1 MRSTPA
7 IDLGGDAGPVEPELL
22 TEDAAA
28 AICAGARLAGFD
40 CVRIDLAGCANK
52 AEFLARTSRALRFPA
67 WFGHNWDALAD
78 CLTDLGWRPASG
90 YVLVFEHASELQ
102 KHEPEVFDTALAIL
116 GDVAV
121 AWQARGATFR
131 AFVSA
136 QPPPDRAD
144 PLA

>member
-1 MRSTPA
+1 MSSTPP
-7 IDLGGDAGPVEPELL
+7 IDLGGHAGPVQLALL
-22 TEDAAA
+22 TEDAAD
-28 AICAGARLAGFD
+28 AICAGARIAGFD
-40 CVRIDLAGCANK
+40 CVRIDLSGCDDKAG
-52 AEFLARTSRALRFPA
+52 FLARTSRALGFPG

-90 YVLVFEHASELQ
+90 YVLVFEHASALQ

-116 GDVAV
+116 SDVAV
-121 AWQARGATFR
+121 AWQARGAPFR

-136 QPPPDRAD
+136 QPAPGRAD

>member
-1 MRSTPA
+1 MSSTPA
-7 IDLGGDAGPVEPELL
+7 IELGGDAGPVEPELL

-28 AICAGARLAGFD
+28 AICASARIAGLD
-40 CVRIDLAGCANK
+40 CVRIDLSGCDDK
-52 AEFLARTSRALRFPA
+52 AEFLARTSRALGFPA

-116 GDVAV
+116 GDVAI

-136 QPPPDRAD
+136 QPAPDRAD
-144 PLA
+144 SVA

>member
-1 MRSTPA
+1 MSSTPA
-7 IDLGGDAGPVEPELL
+7 IDLDGDAGPIRLALL
-22 TEDAAA
+22 TEDAVG

-40 CVRIDLAGCANK
+40 CVRIDLAGCDDK
-52 AEFLARTSRALRFPA
+52 AGFLARTAKALGFPA
-67 WFGHNWDALAD
+67 WFGQNWDALAD

-90 YVLVFEHASELQ
+90 YVLVFEHASSLQ

-116 GDVAV
+116 SDVAV

-136 QPPPDRAD
+136 QPTPGSAD
-144 PLA
+144 SLD

>member
-1 MRSTPA
+1 MSSTPA
-7 IDLGGDAGPVEPELL
+7 IDLGGGAGPVEPERL
-22 TEDAAA
+22 TEDAVD

-40 CVRIDLAGCANK
+40 CVRIDLTGCEDKAG
-52 AEFLARTSRALRFPA
+52 FLARTSMALGFPA

-90 YVLVFEHASELQ
+90 YVLVFEHASALQ
-102 KHEPEVFDTALAIL
+102 KHEPEVFDTVLAIL
-116 GDVAV
+116 SDVAV
-121 AWQARGATFR
+121 AWQARGAPFR

-136 QPPPDRAD
+136 QPAPDRAA